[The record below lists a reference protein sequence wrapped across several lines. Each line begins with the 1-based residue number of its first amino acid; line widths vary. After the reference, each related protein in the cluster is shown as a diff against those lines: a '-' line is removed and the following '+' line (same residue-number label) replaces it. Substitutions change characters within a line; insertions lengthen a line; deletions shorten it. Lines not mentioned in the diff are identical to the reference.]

1 MSEIPSQNSSS
12 QTESTEKNVKLPSN
26 TTLQNASKLGIA
38 LDKPIMMD
46 YWSDSLEKKCLIGM
60 RKNGEKV
67 LAKNQEE
74 FTSPIAK
81 FYKCVD
87 EYIIVTENSIY
98 IVASNIEVRN
108 II

>member
-1 MSEIPSQNSSS
+1 MSEKPSQNISS
-12 QTESTEKNVKLPSN
+12 QSESAEKNIKLPSIN
-26 TTLQNASKLGIA
+26 TLQQASKLAIA

-46 YWSDSLEKKCLIGM
+46 YWSDSLEKKCLIGV
-60 RKNGEKV
+60 RKDGEKV
-67 LAKNQEE
+67 LAKSQEE

-81 FYKCVD
+81 FYKCAD

-98 IVASNIEVRN
+98 LVLSHIEVRN